1 MSMRK
6 TIPIPYIP
14 DKVSET
20 LKCFRSNGI
29 VGYRMSGGNTVL
41 WRYPAGAF
49 TLIELLIV
57 IAIILI
63 LISIAL
69 PNFLEA
75 QMRAKVA
82 KSDGEMRGLAQSL
95 EAYRNDWPRY
105 PPQAA
110 YEKTQFNPSFPGL
123 TNNCWSLMQLTTP
136 ITYMKK
142 LPLDLFAP
150 QNGEPIW
157 NGTTGRAMPL
167 HPADKA
173 HGFTY
178 LYWSQQSLRFDG
190 QISTAEAMKRN
201 GINYTLLGLGPNG
214 QLETIN
220 LDSNDMS
227 QMRIN
232 AVHWAY
238 SPTNGTKSKGDLLR
252 WRP

>member
-1 MSMRK
+1 MLNKS
-6 TIPIPYIP
+6 
-14 DKVSET
+14 DSCSER
-20 LKCFRSNGI
+20 LKPTRSTVCGM
-29 VGYRMSGGNTVL
+29 GYLPPWNK
-41 WRYPAGAF
+41 AF

-75 QMRAKVA
+75 QIRAKVV
-82 KSDGEMRGLAQSL
+82 KSDGEMRGLAQAL
-95 EAYRNDWPRY
+95 ETYRNDWPRY

-110 YEKTQFNPSFPGL
+110 YEKTQFNPTMPGL

-136 ITYMKK
+136 MAYLKRV
-142 LPLDLFAP
+142 PLDLFAP

-157 NGTTGRAMPL
+157 NGTTGRMMPL
-167 HPADKA
+167 HPADRA

-190 QISTAEAMKRN
+190 QIGTAEAMKRN